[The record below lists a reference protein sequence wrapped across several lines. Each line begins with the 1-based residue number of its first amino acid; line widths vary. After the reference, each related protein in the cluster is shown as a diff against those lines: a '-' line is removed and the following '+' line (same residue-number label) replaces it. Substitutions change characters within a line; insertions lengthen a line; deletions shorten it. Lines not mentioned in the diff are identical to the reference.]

1 MSDLDALLAEI
12 IARPDEDTLRLAY
25 ADCLE
30 ERGEP
35 GDAARAEFVRV
46 QVELAGRAV
55 TGDDR
60 ARADNIARRVRKR
73 APAPLRAKTTAVLL
87 AREKLLLGGTHPPP
101 VGVFEYSPYVQ
112 WFTGSF
118 MTAMAMRPVF
128 RRGFVDEVTCTAEDW
143 LRHGRD
149 ARRLH
154 PITRVNLTTWY
165 PEFDVGLTTGG
176 PLVLTPHGDPLTD
189 WAFPDGPRF
198 GGRTYREASCD
209 ALAACYPGVAF
220 TLPEPFRPVAA
231 ALEQITGRR
240 A

>member
-12 IARPDEDTLRLAY
+12 IAHPAEDTPRLAY

-30 ERGEP
+30 ERG
-35 GDAARAEFVRV
+35 
-46 QVELAGRAV
+46 AGRHAQFIRDQVAGVPRAVPRSAVVPLEPLLGLCVGTYPDGGIV
-55 TGDDR
+55 TGR
-60 ARADNIARRVRKR
+60 
-73 APAPLRAKTTAVLL
+73 
-87 AREKLLLGGTHPPP
+87 
-101 VGVFEYSPYVQ
+101 
-112 WFTGSF
+112 GSV
-118 MTAMAMRPVF
+118 VF
-128 RRGFVDEVTCTAEDW
+128 RRGFADEVTCAAEDW

-149 ARRLH
+149 VRRLH

-165 PEFDVGLTTGG
+165 PEYRVEMTTGT
-176 PLVLTPHGDPLTD
+176 PFVLTPHGDPLTD
-189 WAFPDGPRF
+189 GSLLDGPRF

>member
-1 MSDLDALLAEI
+1 MDDLDALLAEI
-12 IARPDEDTLRLAY
+12 IAHPEEDTPRLAY

-30 ERGEP
+30 EQGADWYAQFIRDQIAGVPRTVLRSAVVPLEP
-35 GDAARAEFVRV
+35 LVGLVVGMDRDAGLGTV
-46 QVELAGRAV
+46 V
-55 TGDDR
+55 TGR
-60 ARADNIARRVRKR
+60 
-73 APAPLRAKTTAVLL
+73 
-87 AREKLLLGGTHPPP
+87 
-101 VGVFEYSPYVQ
+101 
-112 WFTGSF
+112 GSV
-118 MTAMAMRPVF
+118 VF
-128 RRGFVDEVTCTAEDW
+128 RRGFADEVTCPAENW

-165 PEFDVGLTTGG
+165 PEYRVDMTTGT
-176 PLVLTPHGDPLTD
+176 PFVLTPYGDPLTD
-189 WAFPDGPRF
+189 GAFLDGPRF

-231 ALEQITGRR
+231 AIEQISGRR